1 MDTIIIGAVFVIYLG
16 VMVVIGMKYYNKEDD
31 MSEYILG
38 GRKLP
43 PIAVAMSAQASDMSG
58 WLLTGLPGAGVYTLR
73 RNVRRQYGRQWGWR
87 WEHIST
93 GCSWPEGSGNILR
106 WQAMR

>member
-1 MDTIIIGAVFVIYLG
+1 MDTIIIGAIFVVYLLI
-16 VMVVIGMKYYNKEDD
+16 MVAIGMKYYNKNDD

-58 WLLTGLPGAGVYTLR
+58 WLLTGLPALR
-73 RNVRRQYGRQWGWR
+73 IYSMQEHRKLYGQQWALPLVLT
-87 WEHIST
+87 ST
-93 GCSWPEGSGNILR
+93 GCS
-106 WQAMR
+106 